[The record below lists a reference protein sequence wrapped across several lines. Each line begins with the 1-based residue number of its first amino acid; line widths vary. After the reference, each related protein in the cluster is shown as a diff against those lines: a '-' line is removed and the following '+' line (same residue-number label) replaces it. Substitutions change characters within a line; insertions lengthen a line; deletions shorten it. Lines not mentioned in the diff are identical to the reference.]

1 MAIET
6 SKVTQIVAKHPT
18 KTPHLTD
25 EAWDGW
31 CGCIGR
37 TATVWIVTSNSEP
50 TAREGDALSLGTCM
64 AETTTFPEVA
74 HVELRNAEVV
84 RF

>member
-50 TAREGDALSLGTCM
+50 TARERDATSSLARVWTRRGVSLKSLM
-64 AETTTFPEVA
+64 
-74 HVELRNAEVV
+74 
-84 RF
+84 

>member
-6 SKVTQIVAKHPT
+6 FAVAQIIAKHPT
-18 KTPHLTD
+18 KTPHLME

-37 TATVWIVTSNSEP
+37 GATVWIVTSNSVP
-50 TAREGDALSLGTCM
+50 TARERDAMSSLARVWSRRGVSLKSLM
-64 AETTTFPEVA
+64 
-74 HVELRNAEVV
+74 
-84 RF
+84 